1 MTLTLNTITSKQ
13 PHPAAP
19 APQPAQRGLCKE
31 NPAVN
36 ATPTENSL
44 LAALYRRHQQTTPSG
59 LPRYVY
65 AEQVNH
71 YGQAIADAVVLD
83 GNALTGDYRK
93 RYCELTGISPRGFT
107 PPPPVSVFEVKIS
120 RSDWLRELA
129 CPEKAAVW
137 GAYAH
142 YMWLVAPTADIVRP
156 GELPAGWGLMVGDRR
171 LRAVVRPEVRPMPE
185 IPANIAVMVSRYAL
199 KTSARYSESELPG
212 TP

>member
-1 MTLTLNTITSKQ
+1 MST
-13 PHPAAP
+13 
-19 APQPAQRGLCKE
+19 
-31 NPAVN
+31 
-36 ATPTENSL
+36 TPTEKSL
-44 LAALYRRHQQTTPSG
+44 LAALHRRHQQTTPSG
-59 LPRYVY
+59 LPRYIY

-93 RYCELTGISPRGFT
+93 RYCELTGISPRGFI

-129 CPEKAAVW
+129 CPDKAAVW

-142 YMWLVAPTADIVRP
+142 YMWLVTPTADIVRP
-156 GELPAGWGLMVGDRR
+156 GELPAGWGLMVGDKR

-185 IPANIAVMVSRYAL
+185 LPADIAVMVSRYAL
-199 KTSARYSESELPG
+199 KTHARYNESELPG